1 MLMIRSLLR
10 ISYKRLYYVHSALK
24 VTSPQHP
31 QHFAPVL
38 LASLVHDL
46 VDVETQAAEDVR

>member
-1 MLMIRSLLR
+1 MIRSLLR
-10 ISYKRLYYVHSALK
+10 ISYKRLYYVHSALE
-24 VTSPQHP
+24 VTSAQHP